1 MHIINLL
8 QEEKIDDLIFFLLN
22 RLMQRK
28 WIVIMSYKSYKHLL
42 FDEKLLKR
50 DIYIYINIYIY
61 I

>member
-1 MHIINLL
+1 MHVINLL

-28 WIVIMSYKSYKHLL
+28 WIVIMSYKHLL

-50 DIYIYINIYIY
+50 YI
-61 I
+61 